1 MGCALMSLLILS
13 RAIRRM
19 RSSHPRRRRQ
29 LADLMRIEIEK
40 AATAWTPLAGTVFVA
55 HTEEEYSHLV
65 AVLDQ
70 LIDEVGEDES
80 HPLASLMEILGVL
93 IEHYENAHVPELVSE

>member
-1 MGCALMSLLILS
+1 MQNLDIS
-13 RAIRRM
+13 
-19 RSSHPRRRRQ
+19 
-29 LADLMRIEIEK
+29 E
-40 AATAWTPLAGTVFVA
+40 AATAWTPLAGTVFVP
-55 HTEEEYSHLV
+55 HTEEEYRQLV

-93 IEHYENAHVPELVSE
+93 IEQYENAHVPELVSD